1 MHHDPTSAR
10 DLANNTSFWK
20 TVVWVF
26 VIALIAFVIA
36 LSLRNM
42 DAQRK
47 IEELEESTD
56 LLSARVAVCEGIQ
69 DDLTD
74 LQKRVTSVESQFWE

>member
-1 MHHDPTSAR
+1 MHHDRESAQGLSEQTSVLR
-10 DLANNTSFWK
+10 VLL
-20 TVVWVF
+20 WVL
-26 VIALIAFVIA
+26 VALLLAFVLA
-36 LSLRNM
+36 LALRNR

-56 LLSARVAVCEGIQ
+56 LLSARVSACERIH

-74 LQKRVTSVESQFWE
+74 LQKRVTSVEAQFWE

>member
-1 MHHDPTSAR
+1 MHHDPVSAR
-10 DLANNTSFWK
+10 DLAKNSSFWQ

-36 LSLRNM
+36 LSLRNI

-56 LLSARVAVCEGIQ
+56 LLSARVSACERIH

-74 LQKRVTSVESQFWE
+74 LQKRVTSVEAQFWE

>member
-10 DLANNTSFWK
+10 DLAKSTTIWQAVIWFA
-20 TVVWVF
+20 VF
-26 VIALIAFVIA
+26 VLIAFVLA
-36 LSLRNM
+36 LALRNR

-56 LLSARVAVCEGIQ
+56 LLSARVAVCEGLH

-74 LQKRVTSVESQFWE
+74 LQKRVTSVEAQFWE

>member
-10 DLANNTSFWK
+10 DLAKNSSVWQ
-20 TVVWVF
+20 TVVWLIIF
-26 VIALIAFVIA
+26 VLIALVLA
-36 LSLRNM
+36 LALRNR

-56 LLSARVAVCEGIQ
+56 LLSARVAVCERIH

-74 LQKRVTSVESQFWE
+74 LQKRVTSVEAQFWE